1 MYLYLFSILGLW
13 IKVDRR
19 NIVERTPAIRR
30 LKEKLES
37 NATTMIPSIY
47 ALCVAT
53 CPSQFLDSSSNSD
66 IVNLLLSLKV
76 VPLLVNIVKESVK
89 KAVVANIDG
98 ILALRLL
105 VELSSVGEHNLIEQ
119 HKLLPAF
126 QSGSFLYSK
135 AILQLYSTTIVSGKG
150 DNKYKKTGEQILK
163 EDVTTII
170 SGTFKQLAAKHPTYI
185 PQIFLP
191 SHTSSKSNMKSA
203 TEAESATPVD
213 ESSRFLISCVLNC
226 SSENHRK
233 YALADLSALFAHVT
247 VGSALLDAL
256 REYVWAS
263 ALSNEERNREAI
275 ANFKTS
281 TEDAPSK
288 PNLKLVPAT
297 RLRDL
302 FLAVQFP
309 TIDENTENNLLISLG
324 VGYPTLEQVD
334 NRLLLCLQLSS
345 HPLMSENNLPLARN
359 CLQKALLSLDSHYQA
374 VESSTN
380 GIGLVPTS
388 RDRCAA
394 ISLVLYGYATSL
406 QQHLRATA
414 HMMLKL
420 LLPLSVQ
427 GTTYYSDLLNTSLIK
442 PFPSHFI
449 SFAVEEIPV
458 QNLFSLSPE
467 VSTHSF

>member
-1 MYLYLFSILGLW
+1 M
-13 IKVDRR
+13 
-19 NIVERTPAIRR
+19 
-30 LKEKLES
+30 
-37 NATTMIPSIY
+37 
-47 ALCVAT
+47 
-53 CPSQFLDSSSNSD
+53 
-66 IVNLLLSLKV
+66 
-76 VPLLVNIVKESVK
+76 
-89 KAVVANIDG
+89 DG
-98 ILALRLL
+98 VLALRLL
-105 VELSSVGEHNLIEQ
+105 LELSSAGEHNLIEQ

-135 AILQLYSTTIVSGKG
+135 ALLQLYSTTTTTTTTTTIVSGIG
-150 DNKYKKTGEQILK
+150 YKKTGEQIFK
-163 EDVTTII
+163 EDMTTVI

-185 PQIFLP
+185 TQIFLSSP
-191 SHTSSKSNMKSA
+191 SPSPSSTSSKSNTKSA
-203 TEAESATPVD
+203 TESESESVSQVN

-226 SSENHRK
+226 SSEKHRK

-256 REYVWAS
+256 REYVWVS
-263 ALSNEERNREAI
+263 ALSNEERNREAT
-275 ANFKTS
+275 ANYKT
-281 TEDAPSK
+281 TEDSPSK

-297 RLRDL
+297 RLREL

-309 TIDENTENNLLISLG
+309 TLDENTDSNILSSLG
-324 VGYPTLEQVD
+324 VGSPTLEQVD

-345 HPLMSENNLPLARN
+345 HPFLSENNVPLARN

-374 VESSTN
+374 VESSSK
-380 GIGLVPTS
+380 GISTVSG
-388 RDRCAA
+388 RERCAV
-394 ISLVLYGYATSL
+394 ISQVLYGYAISL

-427 GTTYYSDLLNTSLIK
+427 GTYYSDLLNASLIK

-458 QNLFSLSPE
+458 QSLFSLSPE
-467 VSTHSF
+467 VLVHSIE

>member
-1 MYLYLFSILGLW
+1 M
-13 IKVDRR
+13 
-19 NIVERTPAIRR
+19 
-30 LKEKLES
+30 
-37 NATTMIPSIY
+37 
-47 ALCVAT
+47 AT
-53 CPSQFLDSSSNSD
+53 CPTPFVSKSLQSPPDNE

-76 VPLLVNIVKESVK
+76 VPLLVNIVKESMK

-98 ILALRLL
+98 VLALRLL
-105 VELSSVGEHNLIEQ
+105 LEISNAGEHNLIEQ

-126 QSGSFLYSK
+126 QHGSFLYSK
-135 AILQLYSTTIVSGKG
+135 ALLQLYSSSSTTTIIVSGKG
-150 DNKYKKTGEQILK
+150 ENDYKKTGEQILK
-163 EDVTTII
+163 EDMTTVI

-185 PQIFLP
+185 TQIFLSSP
-191 SHTSSKSNMKSA
+191 SPSPSSTSSKNNTKSA
-203 TEAESATPVD
+203 TESESESVSQVN

-226 SSENHRK
+226 SSEKHRK

-263 ALSNEERNREAI
+263 ALSNEERNREAT
-275 ANFKTS
+275 ANYKTS
-281 TEDAPSK
+281 EESPSK
-288 PNLKLVPAT
+288 PNLKLVSAA

-309 TIDENTENNLLISLG
+309 TLDENTDKLG
-324 VGYPTLEQVD
+324 VGSPTLEQVD

-345 HPLMSENNLPLARN
+345 HPFLSENNVPLARN

-374 VESSTN
+374 VESSN
-380 GIGLVPTS
+380 KGISTVPG
-388 RDRCAA
+388 RKRCAV
-394 ISLVLYGYATSL
+394 ISQVLYGYAISL

-427 GTTYYSDLLNTSLIK
+427 GAYYYSDLLDTSLIK

-458 QNLFSLSPE
+458 QSLFSLSPE
-467 VSTHSF
+467 VLVHYIE